1 MLLLVSPRGTEMRPL
16 RIVLVLL
23 LFFIV
28 FARCYGQQAGVR
40 STNFVVTAPTQEIAN
55 QVAQYA
61 EKYRKEKALL
71 WLGKEMSQWREPC
84 PIKVTITTGGAGG
97 ATSFSF
103 DRGQLLG
110 QTCHVEGPQERIL
123 NSVLP
128 HEITHMV
135 YASYFRHPVQRWCD
149 EGGAVTSED
158 EKEQRFHD
166 DLCRKILNTPG
177 RAIPLSRLFALESYP
192 QDVMAL
198 YTEGYCVVN
207 FLLVKDPDRSKFLKF
222 MDAGMSSGWDSA
234 SRYYGY
240 NSVNELE
247 QAWFQHM
254 RETKGSMKI
263 AGSVVI
269 PTNVNGGT
277 VPLTSSVPSVSV
289 ITVPSSDPNTAL
301 LQKISR
307 QLDVLPQLVNQVNDH
322 EQRIKKLEA
331 ERGIQVNQGWNQQPV
346 RQSIPNAQPVG
357 SFQQPFAQP
366 QFFQPNSLC
375 PPGSQH

>member
-1 MLLLVSPRGTEMRPL
+1 MRL
-16 RIVLVLL
+16 FRIVLVSL

-28 FARCYGQQAGVR
+28 LCRPIHAQQAGVR
-40 STNFVVTAPTQEIAN
+40 STNFVVTAPTQDIAN

-61 EKYRKEKALL
+61 EKYRKEKAVL

-84 PIKVTITTGGAGG
+84 PIKVTITDGGAGG
-97 ATSFSF
+97 ATSFNF

-110 QTCHVEGPQERIL
+110 QTMHVEGPKDRIL

-128 HEITHMV
+128 HEITHTIFA
-135 YASYFRHPVQRWCD
+135 YYFRRPVQRWCD

-158 EKEQRFHD
+158 EKELRFHD
-166 DLCRKILNTPG
+166 ELCRKILNTPG

-207 FLLVKDPDRSKFLKF
+207 FLLVKDPDRQKFLKF
-222 MDAGMSSGWDSA
+222 MGTGMDQGWDSA

-254 RETKGSMKI
+254 KDTKGKI
-263 AGSVVI
+263 SLAGSLPPQTAVSTLPSTI
-269 PTNVNGGT
+269 GTT
-277 VPLTSSVPSVSV
+277 VPGVSV
-289 ITVPSSDPNTAL
+289 TTLPSSDPNTAL

-307 QLDVLPQLVNQVNDH
+307 QLDVLPQLVSQVNDH

-331 ERGIQVNQGWNQQPV
+331 ERGIQINQGWNQQPQ
-346 RQSIPNAQPVG
+346 RSAIPNAQPVG